1 MKDGKKCV
9 KNVQLNLK
17 ERFKMEDEFIITF
30 LNDKKCKIKNIK
42 KTEKE
47 NTKEYDKYVSAIDEK
62 ICKWKIK

>member
-1 MKDGKKCV
+1 
-9 KNVQLNLK
+9 
-17 ERFKMEDEFIITF
+17 MEDEFIITF
-30 LNDKKCKIKNIK
+30 LNDKKYKIKNIK